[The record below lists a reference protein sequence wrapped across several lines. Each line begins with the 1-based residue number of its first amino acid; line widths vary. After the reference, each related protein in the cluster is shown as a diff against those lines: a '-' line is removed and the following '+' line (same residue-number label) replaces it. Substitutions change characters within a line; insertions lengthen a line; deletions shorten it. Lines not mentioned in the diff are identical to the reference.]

1 MDSFAAVSNS
11 LLNSYCACP
20 SLLTAEKLFD
30 ELMVRDVVPWNTMI
44 TSFARS
50 SVSQKEHLRFSA
62 I

>member
-1 MDSFAAVSNS
+1 
-11 LLNSYCACP
+11 
-20 SLLTAEKLFD
+20 
-30 ELMVRDVVPWNTMI
+30 LMVRDVVPWNTMI